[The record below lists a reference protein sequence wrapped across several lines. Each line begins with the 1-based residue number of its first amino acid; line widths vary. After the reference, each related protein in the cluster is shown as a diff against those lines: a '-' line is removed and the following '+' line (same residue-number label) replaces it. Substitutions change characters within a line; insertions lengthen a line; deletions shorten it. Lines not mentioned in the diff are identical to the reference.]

1 MTKRERPYTGNGKG
15 SFFYGGDSFPSDT
28 AAVSWATASVIA
40 HEYPGS

>member
-1 MTKRERPYTGNGKG
+1 MTQRERPNTGNDKG

-40 HEYPGS
+40 QNIPGS